1 MALSYVSVV
10 SVFVS
15 DQDRS
20 IDFFVNKLGFE
31 KTADMPFGEGERW
44 IEIKA
49 PDGQTTINLYKAPG
63 PGVGS
68 DGFSRL
74 SFYSDDVRGT
84 VEDMRSKGVEITED
98 PNEQPWGVQAQF
110 KDPDGNGYVIVGR

>member
-1 MALSYVSVV
+1 MALNYVSVV

-15 DQDRS
+15 DQDRA

-31 KTADMPFGEGERW
+31 KTTDVPFGEGERW
-44 IEIKA
+44 IEVKA

-63 PGVGS
+63 EGPAS
-68 DGFSRL
+68 DGFSRVA
-74 SFYSDDVRGT
+74 FYSDDVRGT
-84 VEDMRSKGVEITED
+84 VEEMRSKGVEITED

>member
-1 MALSYVSVV
+1 MALNYVSVV

-15 DQDRS
+15 DQDRA

-31 KTADMPFGEGERW
+31 KTTDVPFGEGERW
-44 IEIKA
+44 IEVKA
-49 PDGQTTINLYKAPG
+49 PDGQTTINLYKAPESGAG
-63 PGVGS
+63 P

-84 VEDMRSKGVEITED
+84 VEQMRAKGVEITED

>member
-1 MALSYVSVV
+1 MALNYVSVV
-10 SVFVS
+10 SVNVT
-15 DQDRS
+15 DQDKA

-31 KTADMPFGEGERW
+31 KTMDAPYGEGERW
-44 IEIKA
+44 IEVKT
-49 PDGQTTINLYKAPG
+49 PEGQTTINLYKTSESGMQPG
-63 PGVGS
+63 Q
-68 DGFSRL
+68 FSSV

-84 VEDMRSKGVEITED
+84 VEEMRSKGVEITED

>member
-1 MALSYVSVV
+1 MALNYVSVV
-10 SVFVS
+10 SVNVT
-15 DQDRS
+15 DQDKA

-31 KTADMPFGEGERW
+31 KTTDVPFGEGERW
-44 IEIKA
+44 IEVKA
-49 PDGQTTINLYKAPG
+49 PDGQTTINLYKASESG
-63 PGVGS
+63 AGQGR
-68 DGFSRL
+68 FSSL

-110 KDPDGNGYVIVGR
+110 KDPDGNGYVIVGQ

>member
-1 MALSYVSVV
+1 MALNYVSVV
-10 SVFVS
+10 SVNVT
-15 DQDRS
+15 DQDRA

-31 KTADMPFGEGERW
+31 KTMDVPYGEGERW
-44 IEIKA
+44 IEVKA
-49 PDGQTTINLYKAPG
+49 PDGQTTINLYKASE
-63 PGVGS
+63 PGVQPGQ
-68 DGFSRL
+68 FSSV

>member
-1 MALSYVSVV
+1 MALNYVSVV
-10 SVFVS
+10 SVSVT
-15 DQDRS
+15 DQDRA

-31 KTADMPFGEGERW
+31 KTTDVPFGEGERW
-44 IEIKA
+44 IEVKA
-49 PDGQTTINLYKAPG
+49 PDGQTTINLYKASGSGVQPG
-63 PGVGS
+63 Q
-68 DGFSRL
+68 FSSV

>member
-1 MALSYVSVV
+1 MALNYVSVV
-10 SVFVS
+10 SVNVT
-15 DQDRS
+15 DQDRA

-31 KTADMPFGEGERW
+31 KTTDVPFGEGERW
-44 IEIKA
+44 IEVKA
-49 PDGQTTINLYKAPG
+49 PDGQTTINLYKAAEQGVQPG
-63 PGVGS
+63 Q
-68 DGFSRL
+68 FSSV

-84 VEDMRSKGVEITED
+84 VEDMSSKGVEITED